1 MCGFASQCKSWY
13 ERVLGESLLQ
23 ELLWTEHC
31 EGLSEGGSSSDLR
44 SGSSTWRRGVETFLR
59 RNPCPEVQELVKLA
73 RLSNTI
79 TDPNLQ
85 QTGTQLSHRY
95 VQTKQSAT
103 YLAQTWF
110 CAIVRTF
117 MLVHVNRLPGHCVCS
132 LVKCGLLGCCGGS
145 KP

>member
-31 EGLSEGGSSSDLR
+31 EGGSSSDLR
-44 SGSSTWRRGVETFLR
+44 SGSSTWRRGVQTFLR

-79 TDPNLQ
+79 TDPSLQ
-85 QTGTQLSHRY
+85 QTGTQLSHRC
-95 VQTKQSAT
+95 VQTKRCAT
-103 YLAQTWF
+103 YFAQT
-110 CAIVRTF
+110 
-117 MLVHVNRLPGHCVCS
+117 
-132 LVKCGLLGCCGGS
+132 
-145 KP
+145 